1 MLAVGTTDTQPTK
14 GTNADSDSAPGPSK
28 KDSAEDMKA
37 TLENRAH
44 LLGLRWQYT
53 EQPEPMGRGTI
64 RQAAVRS
71 LNEVNFGFPYQGAQR
86 ATLVLRVHP
95 KHGQNVILTIEKG
108 QFLCR
113 LDECSVA
120 VRLDQGKPR
129 DFVAVGP
136 DNNPTTLFI
145 RGYERFVAAARKAK
159 KVYVEAQFYQ
169 EGTRVFEFDVSGLK
183 RQ

>member
-1 MLAVGTTDTQPTK
+1 
-14 GTNADSDSAPGPSK
+14 
-28 KDSAEDMKA
+28 
-37 TLENRAH
+37 
-44 LLGLRWQYT
+44 
-53 EQPEPMGRGTI
+53 MGRGTI
-64 RQAAVRS
+64 RQATVRS
-71 LNEVNFGFPYQGAQR
+71 LNEVNFHFPYQGAQR

-95 KHGQNVILTIEKG
+95 KHGRDVILTIEKG

-120 VRLDQGKPR
+120 VKFDQGKPR

-136 DNNPTTLFI
+136 ADNNTTTLFI

-159 KVYVEAQFYQ
+159 KIYVEAQFYQ

-183 RQ
+183 WQ